1 MRLPDIPLRHQR
13 LVRTV
18 ATAGTGALALVRRRD
33 VVADNEHLLR
43 LGTALADAGLT
54 WLTGSTAYLGK
65 TAGSSGIRDVV
76 EAFAP
81 ADSGP
86 VRYSRADDRHT
97 HEGALPDSY
106 DSDAWWDEHA
116 DVWSPAFLN
125 AATAVA
131 TGAVSWAL
139 WPMAQRIAEAVDAK
153 LPPGVGRGLGAAV
166 SGGLVALTAAGI
178 DAIETWA
185 EDDEESDWGPVEIE
199 LPTHIRES
207 VELLLS
213 QPHPVSPAGAEAVRE
228 QFDSAQFF
236 VWVTYPN
243 SLRSGDEPIAL
254 DPQQVTELLDGED
267 VTWIDVRPAASTP
280 TAVPATQTYPVSGTT
295 DGGSPNDDGLTSGG
309 GSTSS
314 ARLSLDIVDGRL
326 RRLGLSD
333 MDDEAG
339 DMLTPAAL
347 RDSVPGTLHPEKDD
361 DITGCSCSDIGACDE
376 EARTLERW
384 PHPEDLTV
392 RVDGQRADR
401 EHAGG
406 E

>member
-18 ATAGTGALALVRRRD
+18 ATAGNGALALVRRRD

-86 VRYSRADDRHT
+86 VRYSRADDRHA

-139 WPMAQRIAEAVDAK
+139 WPMTQRIVEAVDAK
-153 LPPGVGRGLGAAV
+153 LPPGVGRGLGAAA

-178 DAIETWA
+178 DAIEAWA
-185 EDDEESDWGPVEIE
+185 DDDEESDWGPVEIE
-199 LPTHIRES
+199 LPSHIRES

-213 QPHPVSPAGAEAVRE
+213 QPHPVSQAGAEAVRE

-243 SLRSGDEPIAL
+243 SLRSGDEPVAL
-254 DPQQVTELLDGED
+254 DPQQLTELVDGAD
-267 VTWIDVRPAASTP
+267 ATWIDVRPAASTP
-280 TAVPATQTYPVSGTT
+280 TVVPATQTYPVSGAT
-295 DGGSPNDDGLTSGG
+295 DAASTAEGGR
-309 GSTSS
+309 TSS
-314 ARLSLDIVDGRL
+314 VGLSLDIVGGRL
-326 RRLGLSD
+326 RGLHLSD
-333 MDDEAG
+333 MDDEA
-339 DMLTPAAL
+339 DDDILTADAL
-347 RDSVPGTLHPEKDD
+347 SVSVPGTLHPEKDV
-361 DITGCSCSDIGACDE
+361 DIADCSFPETGACDE
-376 EARTLERW
+376 QTRTLERW

-392 RVDGQRADR
+392 RVDGEPTGR
-401 EHAGG
+401 EPGG
-406 E
+406 RE

>member
-18 ATAGTGALALVRRRD
+18 ATAGNGALALVRRRD

-86 VRYSRADDRHT
+86 VRYSRADDRHA

-139 WPMAQRIAEAVDAK
+139 WPMTQRIVEAVDAK
-153 LPPGVGRGLGAAV
+153 LPPGVGRGLGAAA

-178 DAIETWA
+178 DAIEAWA
-185 EDDEESDWGPVEIE
+185 DDDEESDWGPVEIE
-199 LPTHIRES
+199 LPSHIRES

-213 QPHPVSPAGAEAVRE
+213 QPHPVSQAGAEAVRE

-243 SLRSGDEPIAL
+243 SLRSGDEPVAL
-254 DPQQVTELLDGED
+254 DPQQLTELLDGED
-267 VTWIDVRPAASTP
+267 VTWIDVRPAASAP
-280 TAVPATQTYPVSGTT
+280 TAVPATQTYPVSGIA
-295 DGGSPNDDGLTSGG
+295 DGGSPSDGGPSSGD

-314 ARLSLDIVDGRL
+314 VRLSLDIVDGRL
-326 RRLGLSD
+326 RRLDLSD

-347 RDSVPGTLHPEKDD
+347 RDSVPGTLHPERDD
-361 DITGCSCSDIGACDE
+361 GIADCLCSGIGSCDE

-384 PHPEDLTV
+384 PHPADLTV
-392 RVDGQRADR
+392 RVDGEPTGR
-401 EHAGG
+401 EHTGG

>member
-1 MRLPDIPLRHQR
+1 
-13 LVRTV
+13 
-18 ATAGTGALALVRRRD
+18 G
-33 VVADNEHLLR
+33 
-43 LGTALADAGLT
+43 
-54 WLTGSTAYLGK
+54 
-65 TAGSSGIRDVV
+65 
-76 EAFAP
+76 
-81 ADSGP
+81 
-86 VRYSRADDRHT
+86 
-97 HEGALPDSY
+97 
-106 DSDAWWDEHA
+106 WDEPA
-116 DVWSPAFLN
+116 AVWSPTFLN
-125 AATAVA
+125 AAPAVA

-361 DITGCSCSDIGACDE
+361 DITGCSCSGIGACDE

-384 PHPEDLTV
+384 PHPEALTV

-406 E
+406 EYPESVIVIRCMSDLRTLTLGAGCFWCLDAVYQRTAGVTEVISGYTGGHTDDPGYREVCSGTTGHAEALQVTFDAEVVP